1 VSNHFNFLKDL
12 LFTKRKSSLDDI
24 EQHLISPYL
33 LNNWISGYN
42 PDIIELL
49 NETANKYSQ
58 VFSSDKEKL
67 YNFYYNIIPKL
78 KYSHLKY
85 PKSKK
90 TVNLDDKKDKVIEF
104 LSENLE
110 MSIRE
115 VNYLI
120 DNGYIVPKTVNV
132 E

>member
-1 VSNHFNFLKDL
+1 MSNHFNFLKDL
-12 LFTKRKSSLDDI
+12 LFTKRRSSLDDI

-42 PDIIELL
+42 PDIVELL

-67 YNFYYNIIPKL
+67 YNFYYNTFPKL

-85 PKSKK
+85 PKSNK
-90 TVNLDDKKDKVIEF
+90 TVNLDDKREKVIEF

-120 DNGYIVPKTVNV
+120 DNGHIDPKAINL